1 MAAAITGPES
11 IVIGS
16 EFFLSLYPILIK
28 LVPAGLPAQLAVRF
42 STFAGGAGALAKP
55 TDFTAVFGTPAAL
68 VRTALAG
75 ALTLAHT
82 YASYAAFATLSA
94 GVSMS
99 LFYTYPLWNYLGAKF
114 IFGEPVQGKSLPYIG
129 LGLLGT
135 FLVSSQGIGDEVGG
149 LVKAPLTAGLG
160 VAAALAAALTESAM
174 YFIVKERESETPWAS
189 ILELYGGAAFWL
201 ALLVPLLGLSVRAS
215 WPAIAKMVVF
225 NIAVGFVGYAARFY
239 AVPRVKTE
247 IFGLLSFAGVL
258 SAFLFGWFFV
268 GERPSLWTVVGAG
281 LLVFAMSQIEH
292 LK

>member
-1 MAAAITGPES
+1 MFGLTGPES

-28 LVPAGLPAQLAVRF
+28 LVPVGLPTQLATRF
-42 STFAGGAGALAKP
+42 ATFAGSAGALATP
-55 TDFTAVFGTPAAL
+55 ADFAAVFGSAAAL
-68 VRTALAG
+68 GRTALAG

-82 YASYAAFATLSA
+82 YTSYAAFATLSA

-114 IFGEPVQGKSLPYIG
+114 LFGEAVQGKSLPYIG

-135 FLVSSQGIGDEVGG
+135 FLVSSQGVADEVGG
-149 LVKAPLTAGLG
+149 LVKAPLGAGLG

-174 YFIVKERESETPWAS
+174 YFVVKERESETPWQS
-189 ILELYGGAAFWL
+189 LLELYGGAAAWL
-201 ALLVPLLGLSVRAS
+201 ALLVPVLGLSLKAS
-215 WPAIAKMVVF
+215 SGALAKMVVF
-225 NIAVGFVGYAARFY
+225 NVAVGFVGYAARFF

-258 SAFLFGWFFV
+258 SAFLFGWLFV
-268 GERPSLWTVVGAG
+268 GERPSLWTVVGAA
-281 LLVFAMSQIEH
+281 LLVFAMSHIEE

>member
-1 MAAAITGPES
+1 MLSGPES
-11 IVIGS
+11 IVVGS

-28 LVPAGLPAQLAVRF
+28 LVPVGLPTQLAARF
-42 STFAGGAGALAKP
+42 GTFAGAAGVFATPA
-55 TDFTAVFGTPAAL
+55 DFLAVFGSKAAL
-68 VRTALAG
+68 GRTALAG

-82 YASYAAFATLSA
+82 YTSYAAFATLSA

-135 FLVSSQGIGDEVGG
+135 FLVSSQGITDEVGG
-149 LVKAPLTAGLG
+149 LVKAPLSAGMG
-160 VAAALAAALTESAM
+160 IAAALAAALTESAM
-174 YFIVKERESETPWAS
+174 YFVVKERESETPWVS
-189 ILELYGGAAFWL
+189 LLELYGGAAGWL
-201 ALLVPLLGLSVRAS
+201 FLAIPLLGLKIQAS
-215 WPAIAKMVVF
+215 AGAIAKMLAF
-225 NIAVGFVGYAARFY
+225 NIAVGFVGYALRFF

-258 SAFLFGWFFV
+258 SAFLFGWLFV
-268 GERPSLWTVVGAG
+268 GERPSLWTLVGAA
-281 LLVFAMSQIEH
+281 LLVFAMSQIET